1 VLPVTPRHV
10 KQTADNRYIMNT
22 FSYLFMAALGA
33 SVLLRLWLAQR
44 QIHSVA
50 AHRDGVPDAF
60 ADKIQLEAHRK
71 AADYTVAKTRQGR
84 VELVY
89 DSLLLLGWTLGG
101 GLQWLD
107 NLWMSVGWGAIG
119 AGVAVIISAF
129 FIMSV
134 LELPFSLYHTFVI
147 EERFGFNKTTPGT
160 FIGDLAKQALLMLLL
175 GIPLTWA
182 ALWLMQESGS
192 LWWLYLWLLW
202 AAFSLLMFWA
212 YPAVIAPLFNKF
224 TLLDNEQLKQRI
236 QTLLDRC
243 GFKSK
248 GIYVMD
254 GSRRSGHGNAYFTG
268 MGRNKRIVFFDT
280 LLETLEPDEIEAV
293 LAHELGH
300 FKRKHVQKRIIIMML
315 MSLGGLAL
323 LGWLIHQPWF
333 YLGLGVSQPSNH
345 LALLLFLMVT
355 PVFTLFLQ
363 PVASWFSRRHE
374 FEADDY
380 AAAHSSAANLIRA
393 LVKLYKENASS
404 LTPDRL
410 YSAFYDSH
418 PPAPVR
424 VAHLSTKMG

>member
-1 VLPVTPRHV
+1 
-10 KQTADNRYIMNT
+10 MNT
-22 FSYLFMAALGA
+22 FSWIFIAALGA
-33 SVLLRLWLAQR
+33 SVAIRLWLAGR
-44 QIHSVA
+44 QIHSVTN
-50 AHRDGVPDAF
+50 HRQQVPEAF
-60 ADKIQLEAHRK
+60 ADRIAPEEHRR
-71 AADYTVAKTRQGR
+71 AADYTLSKTRQGR

-107 NLWMSVGWGAIG
+107 SLWQGAGWGAINT
-119 AGVAVIISAF
+119 GVAVLLSAF
-129 FIMSV
+129 LIMAL

-147 EERFGFNKTTPGT
+147 EARFGFNKTTTAT
-160 FIGDLAKQALLMLLL
+160 FIADLFKQALLMLML
-175 GIPLTWA
+175 GAPLAWA
-182 ALWLMQESGS
+182 ALWLMQESGG

-202 AAFSLLMFWA
+202 AAFSLLMLWA

-224 TLLDNEQLKQRI
+224 TVLDNEQLKQRI

-243 GFKSK
+243 GFRSK

-280 LLETLEPDEIEAV
+280 LLTSLEAEEIEAV

-300 FKRKHVQKRIIIMML
+300 FKRRHVQQRIVVMML
-315 MSLGGLAL
+315 ASLAGLAL
-323 LGWLIHQPWF
+323 LGWLIQQPWF
-333 YLGLGVSQPSNH
+333 YQGLGVTQPSNH
-345 LALLLFLMVT
+345 LALLLFLLVS
-355 PVFTLFLQ
+355 PVFTLFMQ
-363 PVASWFSRRHE
+363 PLSSWFSRKHE

-380 AAAHSSAANLIRA
+380 AAAQASAADLVRA
-393 LVKLYKENASS
+393 LVKMYRENAST
-404 LTPDRL
+404 LTPDPL

-424 VAHLSTKMG
+424 VAHLSAKLG

>member
-1 VLPVTPRHV
+1 
-10 KQTADNRYIMNT
+10 MNA
-22 FSYLFMAALGA
+22 FSYLFIAALGA
-33 SVLLRLWLAQR
+33 SVVIRLWLAHR
-44 QIHSVA
+44 QIRSVA
-50 AHRDGVPDAF
+50 AHRNGVPDAF
-60 ADKIQLEAHRK
+60 ADKIQLETHRK

-89 DSLLLLGWTLGG
+89 DSLLLVGWTLGG

-107 NLWMSVGWGAIG
+107 NLWLAAGWSTINT
-119 AGVAVIISAF
+119 GVAVIVSAF
-129 FIMSV
+129 FIMSL

-147 EERFGFNKTTPGT
+147 EERFGFNKTTAGT
-160 FIGDLAKQALLMLLL
+160 FVGDLAKQALLMLLL
-175 GIPLTWA
+175 GAPLTWA
-182 ALWLMQESGS
+182 ALWLMQESGR

-224 TLLDNEQLKQRI
+224 TLLDNVQLQQRI

-280 LLETLEPDEIEAV
+280 LLETLDADEIEAV

-300 FKRKHVQKRIIIMML
+300 FKRKHVQKRIVIMML

-323 LGWLIHQPWF
+323 LGWLIHQTWF
-333 YLGLGVSQPSNH
+333 YQGLGVSQPSNH
-345 LALLLFLMVT
+345 MALLLFLMVT

-363 PVASWFSRRHE
+363 PLASWFSRRHE

-380 AAAHSSAANLIRA
+380 AATHSSAANLIRA

-418 PPAPVR
+418 PPAAVR